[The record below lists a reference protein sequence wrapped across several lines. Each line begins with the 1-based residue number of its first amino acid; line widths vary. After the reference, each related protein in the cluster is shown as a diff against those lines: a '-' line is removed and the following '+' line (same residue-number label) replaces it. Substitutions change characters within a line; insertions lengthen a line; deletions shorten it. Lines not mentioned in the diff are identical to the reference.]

1 MTFEK
6 GAKQFVR
13 KLVVVSTNDMEQMD
27 THKKKR
33 MNLELTDL
41 IQLTKIKTKQIIDQ
55 KAKKKTIQFP
65 WNNRRENQSD
75 LGFCN

>member
-41 IQLTKIKTKQIIDQ
+41 IQLSKIKTK
-55 KAKKKTIQFP
+55 
-65 WNNRRENQSD
+65 
-75 LGFCN
+75 